1 MQSANKLRIQG
12 MIMLGFLIGQYV
24 LGMLTNLYVKFPE
37 NKTNYQ
43 QWQYA
48 NGQLLIGLHIILG
61 VLLLIGSIVLLVRA
75 IRMKDR
81 VWRVAATIGLGSIL
95 LAVISGSEFIS
106 TQNHAYSLIM
116 SALFVSSVAAYGWG
130 LYKTKI

>member
-1 MQSANKLRIQG
+1 
-12 MIMLGFLIGQYV
+12 MLGFLIGQYV